1 MRKSK
6 AIRVGGLT
14 LGGGAPILIQ
24 SMCNT
29 PTQDVSATVAQIRA
43 LEEAGCQI
51 VRLAVPDR
59 EAARAIRAIKR
70 QVKIPLVADIHFDYR
85 LALEAVEAGVDK
97 IRINPGNI
105 GDRDKIRAVADAC
118 RSAGIP
124 IRVGVNS
131 GSIDADLRDR
141 YGVTPEALCR
151 SALRNIAALE
161 DCGFTDICVS
171 LKMSDVFSTIRA
183 YRRMAEECTYPLHLG
198 VTEAGGEY
206 MGTLRSAAAFG
217 ALLCDGIGDTIRVSL
232 TADPVK
238 EVRAARDILRAL
250 DLHTQGARIVSC
262 PTCGRTQI
270 DLIPLAEE
278 VERRLAPLK
287 TRLTVAVMGCV
298 VNGPGEAREAD
309 IGIAGGRGEGVIIRK
324 GEILCK
330 VPEDQLLPRLLAE
343 IEEMTGETL

>member
-59 EAARAIRAIKR
+59 EAARAIRAIKA
-70 QVKIPLVADIHFDYR
+70 QVNVPLVADIHFDHR

-105 GDRDKIRAVADAC
+105 GDGDKIRAVADAC
-118 RSAGIP
+118 RGAGIP

-131 GSIDADLRDR
+131 GSIDADLRER

-183 YRRMAEECTYPLHLG
+183 YRRMAEECTYPPRRTSCCP
-198 VTEAGGEY
+198 VSWR
-206 MGTLRSAAAFG
+206 RS
-217 ALLCDGIGDTIRVSL
+217 
-232 TADPVK
+232 
-238 EVRAARDILRAL
+238 
-250 DLHTQGARIVSC
+250 
-262 PTCGRTQI
+262 
-270 DLIPLAEE
+270 
-278 VERRLAPLK
+278 
-287 TRLTVAVMGCV
+287 
-298 VNGPGEAREAD
+298 
-309 IGIAGGRGEGVIIRK
+309 RK
-324 GEILCK
+324 
-330 VPEDQLLPRLLAE
+330 
-343 IEEMTGETL
+343 